1 MLIIHGTADE
11 AVSWEEALKLKK
23 WNAHAHLHLVE
34 GANHVFGA
42 SHPWNSEEPPHT
54 LKGVAEKTIRF
65 FENVILPKLP

>member
-1 MLIIHGTADE
+1 MK
-11 AVSWEEALKLKK
+11 VKKALRLKK
-23 WNAHAHLHLVE
+23 WNTHAHLHLVE

-65 FENVILPKLP
+65 FENVILPKVP